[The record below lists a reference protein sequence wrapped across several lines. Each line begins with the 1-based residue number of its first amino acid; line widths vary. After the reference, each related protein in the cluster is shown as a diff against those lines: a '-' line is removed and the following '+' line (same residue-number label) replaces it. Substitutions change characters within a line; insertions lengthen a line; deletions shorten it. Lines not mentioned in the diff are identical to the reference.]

1 MKDRL
6 DLVRS
11 FPVEEIQSFLA
22 TRTSASIPEDIQ
34 RYILHLNSASSII
47 HHTGSNLKAASEAL
61 MREFP
66 TLTRAQARG
75 IYYDALEY
83 FYIDESVSARAWD
96 MIFADEFEKL
106 KDIAIGQEQCMTA
119 FKCLEKAHELRT
131 KQRESMDYDWTP
143 PVFLISTAVKPEA
156 LGYKSQKLMDIA
168 RRNEDKDYREM
179 ILSLETTS
187 AEKERLLREAGIDV
201 VIDEDPKEDE
211 YEF

>member
-11 FPVEEIQSFLA
+11 FPVEDIQSFLT
-22 TRTSASIPEDIQ
+22 TRASTTIPEDIQ
-34 RYILHLNSASSII
+34 QYILYLNSASSII
-47 HHTGSNLKAASEAL
+47 HHVGTNLKAASESL

-66 TLTRAQARG
+66 TLTRAQARS

-96 MIFADEFEKL
+96 MIFADEFERL
-106 KDIAIGQEQCMTA
+106 KDIAIDQEQCMTA

-131 KQRESMDYDWTP
+131 KKRESMDYDWTP
-143 PVFLISTAVKPEA
+143 PIFLISTTVKPEA

-168 RRNEDKDYREM
+168 KRNEDKEYRDM
-179 ILSLETTS
+179 IMSLETTAS
-187 AEKERLLREAGIDV
+187 EKERLLREAGIEV
-201 VIDEDPKEDE
+201 VIDNQKEDD
-211 YEF
+211 YEI

>member
-11 FPVEEIQSFLA
+11 FPVEDIQSFLT
-22 TRTSASIPEDIQ
+22 TRASTTIPEDIQ
-34 RYILHLNSASSII
+34 QYILYLNSASSII
-47 HHTGSNLKAASEAL
+47 HHVGTNLKAASESL

-66 TLTRAQARG
+66 TLTRAQARS

-96 MIFADEFEKL
+96 MIFADEFERL
-106 KDIAIGQEQCMTA
+106 KDIAIDQEQCMTA

-131 KQRESMDYDWTP
+131 KKRESMDYDWTP
-143 PVFLISTAVKPEA
+143 PVFLISTTVKPEA

-168 RRNEDKDYREM
+168 RRNEDKEYRDM
-179 ILSLETTS
+179 IMSLETTAS
-187 AEKERLLREAGIDV
+187 EKERLLREAGIEV
-201 VIDEDPKEDE
+201 VIDDQKDDD
-211 YEF
+211 YEI

>member
-11 FPVEEIQSFLA
+11 FPVEDIQSYLT
-22 TRTSASIPEDIQ
+22 TRASTTIPEDIQ
-34 RYILHLNSASSII
+34 QYILYLNSASSII
-47 HHTGSNLKAASEAL
+47 HHVGTNLTAASESL

-66 TLTRAQARG
+66 TLTRAQARS

-106 KDIAIGQEQCMTA
+106 KDIAIDQEQCMTA

-131 KQRESMDYDWTP
+131 KKRESMDYDWTP
-143 PVFLISTAVKPEA
+143 PVFLISTTVKPEA

-168 RRNEDKDYREM
+168 KRNEDKVYREM
-179 ILSLETTS
+179 IMSLETTAS
-187 AEKERLLREAGIDV
+187 EKERLLREAGIEV
-201 VIDEDPKEDE
+201 VIDEPKEDD
-211 YEF
+211 YEI

>member
-11 FPVEEIQSFLA
+11 FPVEDIQSYLT
-22 TRTSASIPEDIQ
+22 TRASTTIPEDIQ
-34 RYILHLNSASSII
+34 QYILYLNSASSII
-47 HHTGSNLKAASEAL
+47 HHVGTNLKAASESL

-66 TLTRAQARG
+66 TLTRAQARS

-106 KDIAIGQEQCMTA
+106 KDIAIDQEQCMTA

-131 KQRESMDYDWTP
+131 KKRESMDYDWTP
-143 PVFLISTAVKPEA
+143 PVFLISTTVKPEA

-168 RRNEDKDYREM
+168 RRNEDKEYRDM
-179 ILSLETTS
+179 IMSLETTAS
-187 AEKERLLREAGIDV
+187 EKERLLREAGLDVIID
-201 VIDEDPKEDE
+201 DHKEDD
-211 YEF
+211 YEI

>member
-11 FPVEEIQSFLA
+11 FPVEDIQSFLTTRASA
-22 TRTSASIPEDIQ
+22 TIPEDIQ
-34 RYILHLNSASSII
+34 KYILYLNSASSII
-47 HHTGSNLKAASEAL
+47 HHVGTNLKAASESL

-66 TLTRAQARG
+66 TLTRAQARS

-96 MIFADEFEKL
+96 MIFADEFERL
-106 KDIAIGQEQCMTA
+106 KDIAIDQEQCMTA

-131 KQRESMDYDWTP
+131 KKRESMDYDWTP
-143 PVFLISTAVKPEA
+143 PVFLISTTVKPEA

-168 RRNEDKDYREM
+168 RRNEDKEYRDM
-179 ILSLETTS
+179 IMSLETTAS
-187 AEKERLLREAGIDV
+187 EKERLLREAGIEV
-201 VIDEDPKEDE
+201 VIDDQKDDD
-211 YEF
+211 YEI

>member
-11 FPVEEIQSFLA
+11 FPVEDIQSFLT
-22 TRTSASIPEDIQ
+22 TRASTTIPEDIQ
-34 RYILHLNSASSII
+34 QYILYLNSASSII
-47 HHTGSNLKAASEAL
+47 HHVGTNLKAASESL

-66 TLTRAQARG
+66 TLTRVQARS

-96 MIFADEFEKL
+96 MIFADEFERL
-106 KDIAIGQEQCMTA
+106 KDIAIDQEQCMTA

-131 KQRESMDYDWTP
+131 KKRESMDYDWTP
-143 PVFLISTAVKPEA
+143 PVFLISTTVKPEA

-168 RRNEDKDYREM
+168 KRNEDKEYRDM
-179 ILSLETTS
+179 IMSLETTAS
-187 AEKERLLREAGIDV
+187 EKERLLREAGIEV
-201 VIDEDPKEDE
+201 VIDNQKEDD
-211 YEF
+211 YEI

>member
-11 FPVEEIQSFLA
+11 FPVEDIQSYLT
-22 TRTSASIPEDIQ
+22 TRASTTIPEDIQ
-34 RYILHLNSASSII
+34 QYILYLNSASSII
-47 HHTGSNLKAASEAL
+47 HHVGTNLKAASESL

-66 TLTRAQARG
+66 TLTRAQARS

-96 MIFADEFEKL
+96 MIFADEFERL
-106 KDIAIGQEQCMTA
+106 KDVAIDQEQCMTA

-131 KQRESMDYDWTP
+131 KKRESMDYDWTP
-143 PVFLISTAVKPEA
+143 PVFLISTTVKPEA

-168 RRNEDKDYREM
+168 RRNEDKEYRDM
-179 ILSLETTS
+179 IMSLETTAS
-187 AEKERLLREAGIDV
+187 EKERLLREAGLDVIID
-201 VIDEDPKEDE
+201 DHKEDD
-211 YEF
+211 YEI

>member
-11 FPVEEIQSFLA
+11 FPVEDIQSFLT
-22 TRTSASIPEDIQ
+22 TRASTTIPEDIQ
-34 RYILHLNSASSII
+34 QYILYLNSASSII
-47 HHTGSNLKAASEAL
+47 HHVGTNLKAASESL

-66 TLTRAQARG
+66 TLTRAQARS

-96 MIFADEFEKL
+96 MIFADEFERL
-106 KDIAIGQEQCMTA
+106 KDIAIAQEQCMTA

-131 KQRESMDYDWTP
+131 KKRESMDYDWTP
-143 PVFLISTAVKPEA
+143 PVFLISTTVKPEA

-168 RRNEDKDYREM
+168 RRNEDKEYRDM
-179 ILSLETTS
+179 IMSLETTAS
-187 AEKERLLREAGIDV
+187 EKERLLREAGIEV
-201 VIDEDPKEDE
+201 VIDDQKDDD
-211 YEF
+211 YEI

>member
-11 FPVEEIQSFLA
+11 FPVEDIQSFLT
-22 TRTSASIPEDIQ
+22 TRASTTIPEDIQ
-34 RYILHLNSASSII
+34 QYILYLNSASSII
-47 HHTGSNLKAASEAL
+47 HHVGTNLKAASESL

-96 MIFADEFEKL
+96 MIFADEFERL
-106 KDIAIGQEQCMTA
+106 KDIAIDQEQCMTA

-131 KQRESMDYDWTP
+131 KKRESMDYDWTP
-143 PVFLISTAVKPEA
+143 PVFLISTTVKPEA

-168 RRNEDKDYREM
+168 RRNEDKEYRDM
-179 ILSLETTS
+179 IMSLETTAS
-187 AEKERLLREAGIDV
+187 EKERLLREAGLDV
-201 VIDEDPKEDE
+201 VIDDRKEDD
-211 YEF
+211 YEI

>member
-11 FPVEEIQSFLA
+11 FPVEDIQSFLT
-22 TRTSASIPEDIQ
+22 TRASTTIPEDIQ
-34 RYILHLNSASSII
+34 QYILYLNSASSII
-47 HHTGSNLKAASEAL
+47 HHVGTNLKAASESL

-66 TLTRAQARG
+66 TLTRAQARS

-96 MIFADEFEKL
+96 MIFADEFERL
-106 KDIAIGQEQCMTA
+106 KDIAVDQEQCMTA

-131 KQRESMDYDWTP
+131 KKRESMDYDWTP
-143 PVFLISTAVKPEA
+143 PVFLISTTVKPEV

-168 RRNEDKDYREM
+168 RRNEDKEYRDM
-179 ILSLETTS
+179 IMSLETTAS
-187 AEKERLLREAGIDV
+187 EKERLLREAGLDVIID
-201 VIDEDPKEDE
+201 DHKEDD
-211 YEF
+211 YEI

>member
-11 FPVEEIQSFLA
+11 FPVEDIQSFLT
-22 TRTSASIPEDIQ
+22 TRASTTIPEDIQ
-34 RYILHLNSASSII
+34 QYILYLNSASSII
-47 HHTGSNLKAASEAL
+47 HHVGTNLKAASESL

-106 KDIAIGQEQCMTA
+106 KAIAIEQEQCMTA

-131 KQRESMDYDWTP
+131 KKRESMDYDWTP
-143 PVFLISTAVKPEA
+143 PVFLISTTVKPEA

-168 RRNEDKDYREM
+168 KRNEDKVYREM
-179 ILSLETTS
+179 IMSLETTAS
-187 AEKERLLREAGIDV
+187 EKERLLREAGIEV
-201 VIDEDPKEDE
+201 VIGEPKEDD
-211 YEF
+211 YEI

>member
-11 FPVEEIQSFLA
+11 FPVEDIQSFLT
-22 TRTSASIPEDIQ
+22 TRASTTIPEDIQ
-34 RYILHLNSASSII
+34 QYILYLNSASSII
-47 HHTGSNLKAASEAL
+47 HHVGTNLKAASESL

-66 TLTRAQARG
+66 TLTRAQARS

-106 KDIAIGQEQCMTA
+106 KDIAIVQEQCMTA

-131 KQRESMDYDWTP
+131 KKRESMDYDWTP
-143 PVFLISTAVKPEA
+143 PIFLISTTVKPEA

-168 RRNEDKDYREM
+168 KRNEDKEYRDM
-179 ILSLETTS
+179 ILSLETTAS
-187 AEKERLLREAGIDV
+187 EKERLLREAGIEV
-201 VIDEDPKEDE
+201 VIDEPKEDD
-211 YEF
+211 YEI

>member
-11 FPVEEIQSFLA
+11 FPVEDIQSFLT
-22 TRTSASIPEDIQ
+22 TRASTTIPEDIQ
-34 RYILHLNSASSII
+34 QYILYLNSASSII
-47 HHTGSNLKAASEAL
+47 HYVGTNLKAASESL

-66 TLTRAQARG
+66 TLTRAQARS

-96 MIFADEFEKL
+96 MIFADEFERL
-106 KDIAIGQEQCMTA
+106 KDIAIDQEQCMTA

-131 KQRESMDYDWTP
+131 KKRESMDYDWTP
-143 PVFLISTAVKPEA
+143 PVFLISTTVKPEA

-168 RRNEDKDYREM
+168 KRNEDKEYREM
-179 ILSLETTS
+179 ILSLETTAS
-187 AEKERLLREAGIDV
+187 EKERLLREAGIEV
-201 VIDEDPKEDE
+201 VIDEPKEDD
-211 YEF
+211 YEI

>member
-11 FPVEEIQSFLA
+11 FPVEDIQSFLSSRVS
-22 TRTSASIPEDIQ
+22 TTIPEDIQ
-34 RYILHLNSASSII
+34 QYILYLNSASSII
-47 HHTGSNLKAASEAL
+47 HNVGTNLKEASESL
-61 MREFP
+61 MREYP

-96 MIFADEFEKL
+96 MIFADEFDRL
-106 KDIAIGQEQCMTA
+106 KEIAIGQKQCMTA

-131 KQRESMDYDWTP
+131 KRRESMDYDWTP
-143 PVFLISTAVKPEA
+143 PVFLISTTVKPEA

-168 RRNEDKDYREM
+168 KRHEDQEYREM
-179 ILSLETTS
+179 IMSLETTA
-187 AEKERLLREAGIDV
+187 AEKERLLREAGIE
-201 VIDEDPKEDE
+201 VIIEDE
-211 YEF
+211 KQDDYEI